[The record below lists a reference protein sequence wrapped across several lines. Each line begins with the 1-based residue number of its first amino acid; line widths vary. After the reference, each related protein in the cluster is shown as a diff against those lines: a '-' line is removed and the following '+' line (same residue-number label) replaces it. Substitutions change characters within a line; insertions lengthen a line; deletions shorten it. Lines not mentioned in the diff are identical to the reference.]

1 MSKHAF
7 SRTAVAAIACL
18 LWIAGVHA
26 DSSDQLNKRVDAVI
40 DQAIADGRIVGAV
53 VLVIQDGKPVY
64 QRAAGFADKE
74 ADRAMQI
81 DTLFRLSSVS
91 KPIVS
96 AAAMALVDQQKL
108 SLDDPV
114 TKWLPSF
121 QPKAPDGSTPVITVR
136 HLLTHTAG
144 LGYKFSEK
152 VDGPYHSAGVSDGF
166 DESRIDLTENVRR
179 IASLPLFSAPGT
191 SWRYSLSI
199 DVLGAVVEKAAGEP
213 LGTAVA
219 KLVTGP
225 LSMNRTTFWIPRSDA
240 NALATAYVNSPNG
253 PARMIEG
260 QQLPFGPGALV
271 YSPARAFD
279 KNAYPSGGAGM
290 IGTAPDVARLLEAI
304 RKGGAPILKSSTAE
318 SMLSNQLGN
327 AKGMQ
332 PGAGFGFGGAL
343 ILDPAAARTPQSS
356 GTLYWGGV
364 YGHSWFLD
372 PVRKLTVVA
381 LTNTALE
388 GMSGK
393 FPSAVRDAVY
403 DVTK

>member
-1 MSKHAF
+1 MNKHGF
-7 SRTAVAAIACL
+7 SRIAVTLIACL
-18 LWIAGVHA
+18 CIARVQA
-26 DSSDQLNKRVDAVI
+26 DSSDLLNKRLDAVI
-40 DQAIADGRIVGAV
+40 DQAITDGRIVGTV

-64 QRAAGFADKE
+64 RRAAGFADKE
-74 ADRAMQI
+74 ASRPMQL

-91 KPIVS
+91 KPIVT
-96 AAAMALVDQQKL
+96 AAALVLVDQQKL
-108 SLDDPV
+108 SLDDAV

-121 QPKAPDGSTPVITVR
+121 QPKLPDGSTPVITVR

-152 VDGPYHSAGVSDGF
+152 ADGPYHAAGVSDGF
-166 DESRIDLTENVRR
+166 DESRIDLAENVRR
-179 IASLPLFSAPGT
+179 IASVPLFNPPGT
-191 SWRYSLSI
+191 TWRYSLSI
-199 DVLGAVVEKAAGEP
+199 DVLGAVVEKAAGAP
-213 LGTAVA
+213 LGAAVA
-219 KLVTGP
+219 KLVTEP
-225 LSMNRTTFWIPRSDA
+225 LNMQRTSFVIPQSASDR
-240 NALATAYVNSPNG
+240 LATAYFNSPNG
-253 PARMIEG
+253 PARMSEG
-260 QQLPFGPGALV
+260 QQIPFGPGALV

-279 KNAYPSGGAGM
+279 TSAYPSAGAGM

-304 RKGGAPILKSSTAE
+304 RTGGAPILKASTAE
-318 SMLSNQLGN
+318 SMLRNQLGT

-343 ILDPAAARTPQSS
+343 IVDPAAAHTPQSA

-372 PVRKLTVVA
+372 PTRKLTVVA

-393 FPSAVRDAVY
+393 FPNAVRDAVY
-403 DVTK
+403 AN